1 MSKLVILRGNSGSG
15 KTALSKLL
23 QKRLGAG
30 TMRISHDMVR
40 IEIMNSGGRLGVE
53 KSLPLM
59 AEMLKFGRENSEV
72 TILEGILPKEKYLPL
87 FEKAAELF
95 DDEIYA
101 YYYDISFEETLRR
114 HRTKPQA
121 DEWGEEEMRAWWVDR
136 DYLEN
141 ISEAT
146 FDESV
151 SLEAALE
158 RICCDLGVK

>member
-1 MSKLVILRGNSGSG
+1 MSKLVVLRGNSGSG

-40 IEIMNSGGRLGVE
+40 IEIMNSGGKLGVE

-59 AEMLKFGRENSEV
+59 AEMLKFGSENSEV
-72 TILEGILPKEKYLPL
+72 TILEGILPKAKYLPL
-87 FEKAAELF
+87 FEKATEIF
-95 DDEIYA
+95 GDEIYA

-121 DEWGEEEMRAWWVDR
+121 NEWGEEEMRSWWVDR

-141 ISEAT
+141 INEVL

-151 SLEAALE
+151 TLEAALK
-158 RICCDLGVK
+158 RICHDLGAE